1 MKFSEPK
8 LKKIISTPNLAQ
20 FHGQNKEYELLNIT
34 QIPFKALSKPK
45 DKRTLVIDQNKSI
58 FKSNYD
64 SQ

>member
-45 DKRTLVIDQNKSI
+45 DKRTLFID
-58 FKSNYD
+58 
-64 SQ
+64 